1 VQTIANTLVKYDSVN
16 AAFYDKNARR
26 YLMELDSLHQA
37 VKLQVQTIPKEQR
50 VLITAHDAF
59 GYFGDAYDVEVR
71 GLQGIS
77 TLSEFGLKDVT
88 ELVNFIIERRIKAI
102 FVETSVSQ
110 KSIQAVL
117 EGCKQ
122 KGWNIRIGG
131 SLYSDSMG
139 AEGTPE
145 GTYIGMVSANV
156 KTIVNSLK

>member
-1 VQTIANTLVKYDSVN
+1 
-16 AAFYDKNARR
+16 
-26 YLMELDSLHQA
+26 
-37 VKLQVQTIPKEQR
+37 
-50 VLITAHDAF
+50 
-59 GYFGDAYDVEVR
+59 
-71 GLQGIS
+71 
-77 TLSEFGLKDVT
+77 VT